1 MDNLINGAT
10 RQNSENFFSPAAG
23 FRRYGFTFSKSFAPP
38 QPKNPGYTTDPNPT
52 SNTNPIP
59 KPNPHLN

>member
-10 RQNSENFFSPAAG
+10 RQNSEKFFSPAAG

-38 QPKNPGYTTDPNPT
+38 PT
-52 SNTNPIP
+52 KKSWL
-59 KPNPHLN
+59 HD